1 MNKIARSVSFLAA
14 ALLFPASAF
23 AEKSIYGNDD
33 RLDYFEAAPAM
44 RQLADSVI
52 SLWPSKQVKE
62 ENGGYK
68 LATIGFGEALGL
80 CPGEKFSEQPIGAF
94 CSGTLVGEDIIM
106 TAGHCITDEAQCAD
120 TRFVF
125 NFNID
130 KQGAAARTKVQG
142 KDVYGCKRII
152 KRDLDKQG
160 SGIIGTGLA
169 ILGALLNKA
178 GPDYA
183 LVQLDRKVEGRKPL
197 AVNRG
202 NGVNDGDKVFVIGHP
217 VGLPL
222 KVTGNG
228 TVRTTKP
235 RAFFLTD
242 LDTFGGNSGSAV
254 FNANTGK
261 IEGILVRG
269 GTDFVDTPQGCKIQL
284 RSGQNE
290 GRGEAV
296 TKIER
301 LSKYI
306 PEIGATKS
314 APTLLDMQ
322 VEDVPAPSEQLSR
335 QVSF

>member
-1 MNKIARSVSFLAA
+1 MNKFSKSVSILAA
-14 ALLFPASAF
+14 ALFFPASAF
-23 AEKSIYGNDD
+23 ADRSIYGNDD

-44 RQLADSVI
+44 RQLADSVV
-52 SLWPSKQVKE
+52 SLWPSKQVKAAD
-62 ENGGYK
+62 GGFK
-68 LATIGFGEALGL
+68 LATMGYGEAVNL
-80 CPGEKFSEQPIGAF
+80 CPGEKFREQPIGAF
-94 CSGTLVGEDIIM
+94 CSGSLVGEDIVM
-106 TAGHCITDEAQCAD
+106 TAGHCITDEASCAD
-120 TRFVF
+120 ARFVF
-125 NFNID
+125 GYNID
-130 KQGAAARTKVQG
+130 SQGGAARTTVPA
-142 KDVYGCKRII
+142 KDVYTCKRII

-178 GPDYA
+178 GPDFA

-197 AVNRG
+197 AINRG
-202 NGVNDGDKVFVIGHP
+202 AGVNNGDKVFVIGHP

-222 KVTGNG
+222 KVTGGG
-228 TVRTTKP
+228 TVRDTKP

-254 FNANTGK
+254 FNAATGK

-269 GTDFVDTPQGCKIQL
+269 GQDFIDTPQGCKVQAKV
-284 RSGQNE
+284 GQNE

-296 TKIER
+296 TKIDR

-306 PEIGATKS
+306 PEAGVTKS

-322 VEDVPAPSEQLSR
+322 VGEVPAPSEELSR
-335 QVSF
+335 AISF